1 MTAPQPLPDASGP
14 FAPPEPGFRSGAV
27 ARMAGMPVS
36 TLRIWEQRYQAVGP
50 STAPSGHR
58 LYTAADVERV
68 VLLRQLTGQGHA
80 IGSLAGL
87 DTGQLRRVATTQT
100 TADTPAG
107 LGVAQRREPREPMQ
121 IVVVGQAM
129 ARRLQR
135 PAVFRRWARPPQV
148 VGVFDSLA
156 EAAQAVAGGPQAPVD
171 LLLWQ
176 TAGLQDS
183 ALPELKAAQAVWRPR
198 GTAVAYRFAGAAARA
213 ALAQTGA
220 FAARETADDGALG
233 AWLMSLAVAW
243 GDGGHERSPG
253 PTGAQPANTDPWL
266 PAALGLNAS
275 PAPAR
280 RFDDAT
286 LTEWAD
292 LSSGVA
298 CECPSHVAELL
309 MQAAAFEA
317 YSADCSHRSPADAEL
332 HAYLHRVAG
341 AARVLFE
348 TALARVAAA
357 EGWTLP

>member
-1 MTAPQPLPDASGP
+1 MTAPPPLPDASGP

-80 IGSLAGL
+80 IGPLAGL
-87 DTGQLRRVATTQT
+87 DTGQLRTVAAAQT
-100 TADTPAG
+100 LAAVPAG
-107 LGVAQRREPREPMQ
+107 QGVAQRRAPREPMQ

-129 ARRLQR
+129 AQRLQR
-135 PAVFRRWARPPQV
+135 PAVLRRWAQPPQV

-156 EAAQAVAGGPQAPVD
+156 EAAQAAAGGAQPPVD

-183 ALPELKAAQAVWRPR
+183 ALPELKAAQAGWRPR

-233 AWLMSLAVAW
+233 AWLMSL
-243 GDGGHERSPG
+243 E
-253 PTGAQPANTDPWL
+253 
-266 PAALGLNAS
+266 AA
-275 PAPAR
+275 
-280 RFDDAT
+280 
-286 LTEWAD
+286 
-292 LSSGVA
+292 
-298 CECPSHVAELL
+298 C
-309 MQAAAFEA
+309 
-317 YSADCSHRSPADAEL
+317 
-332 HAYLHRVAG
+332 AG
-341 AARVLFE
+341 ACALRVRTSGIGASLK
-348 TALARVAAA
+348 
-357 EGWTLP
+357 

>member
-1 MTAPQPLPDASGP
+1 MNMSAQPPSAAGGP
-14 FAPPEPGFRSGAV
+14 RPLHEPGFRSGAV

-50 STAPSGHR
+50 RTAPSGHR

-87 DTGQLRRVATTQT
+87 DTGQLHSLAAAQAM
-100 TADTPAG
+100 ADTPAG
-107 LGVAQRREPREPMQ
+107 LGVSQRQAPVQ

-135 PAVFRRWARPPQV
+135 PAVFRRWARSPQV
-148 VGVFDSLA
+148 VAAFDSLA

-176 TAGLQDS
+176 TAGLQDT

-220 FAARETADDGALG
+220 FAVRETADDAALG
-233 AWLMSLAVAW
+233 AWLMSLETAW
-243 GDGGHERSPG
+243 NVGAPERSPP
-253 PTGAQPANTDPWL
+253 PTVADPGW
-266 PAALGLNAS
+266 PAALDWIAS
-275 PAPAR
+275 PAPPR

-286 LTEWAD
+286 VTEWAG
-292 LSSGVA
+292 LSSGIA

-309 MQAAAFEA
+309 MQTAAFEA
-317 YSADCSHRSPADAEL
+317 YSADCADRSPADAEL

-357 EGWTLP
+357 EGWSLPSGG